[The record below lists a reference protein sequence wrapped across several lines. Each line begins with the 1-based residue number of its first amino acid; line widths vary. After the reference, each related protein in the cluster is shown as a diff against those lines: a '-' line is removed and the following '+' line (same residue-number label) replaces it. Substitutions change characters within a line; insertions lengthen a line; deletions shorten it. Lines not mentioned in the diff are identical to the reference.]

1 MRTIRASEIGTFLF
15 CERAW
20 WYNRRG
26 EESQN
31 LDEMVAGT
39 ELHYRHGRAALGAS
53 CLRFIAYGLLL
64 LALVLMAI
72 YITDQLI

>member
-20 WYNRRG
+20 KFSQSG

-31 LDEMVAGT
+31 LEAMAAGT
-39 ELHYRHGRAALGAS
+39 ELHFQHGRAALGAG
-53 CLRFIAYGLLL
+53 CLRFLAYALLL
-64 LALVLMAI
+64 LALILMAV
-72 YITDQLI
+72 YFTNQLI

>member
-1 MRTIRASEIGTFLF
+1 MRTIRASEISTYLF

-31 LDEMVAGT
+31 LGEMAAGV

-53 CLRFIAYGLLL
+53 CLRFVAYGLLL

-72 YITDQLI
+72 YFTNQLI